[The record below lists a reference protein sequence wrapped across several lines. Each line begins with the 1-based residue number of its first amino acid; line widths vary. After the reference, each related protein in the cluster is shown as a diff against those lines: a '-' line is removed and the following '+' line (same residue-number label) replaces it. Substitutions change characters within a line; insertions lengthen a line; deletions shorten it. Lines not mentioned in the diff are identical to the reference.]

1 MGGTPLLS
9 RYKSL
14 RAAPSVRGTI
24 VFGLVLRAA
33 PGCAMRVLISLLF
46 LSVAALA
53 QNPPEANTIT
63 FNRTDSAHC
72 RVIVVA
78 GKPLLESSYG
88 GISVAVGMP
97 ENKGNG
103 EFSVYVSI
111 YASEGSAHVVPKDF
125 SALFSDPD
133 HTRFPF
139 FDKAAEA
146 KSQLPAQGPA
156 PGMSATTNQIDASM
170 MRGGP
175 AQTPAAGLSPSETL
189 KGDNTPGNVAS
200 APPAEAPVAAPVFL
214 EPAKV
219 KQGTKAAGLVYF
231 RKPKGSKIQVNP
243 TDMLG
248 EIDIRVN
255 GIVFRF

>member
-1 MGGTPLLS
+1 MGATPLLS

-14 RAAPSVRGTI
+14 RPAPSVRGTI

-63 FNRTDSAHC
+63 FNRTDSVHC

-111 YASEGSAHVVPKDF
+111 YVSNGTARVVPKDF
-125 SALFSDPD
+125 FALFSDPD

-139 FDKAAEA
+139 FDKAAEIR
-146 KSQLPAQGPA
+146 SHSPAQASG
-156 PGMSATTNQIDASM
+156 PGMSAETNQIDASA

-175 AQTPAAGLSPSETL
+175 ARSGAEGLSPSETL
-189 KGDNTPGNVAS
+189 KGDNVPGNMAS
-200 APPAEAPVAAPVFL
+200 APPAEVPAAAPVFL
-214 EPAKV
+214 EPAKL
-219 KQGTKAAGLVYF
+219 KQGSKTSGLVYF
-231 RKPKGSKIQVNP
+231 RKPKGSKVQVNP

-248 EIDIRVN
+248 EIEIRVN
-255 GIVFRF
+255 GILFRF